1 MGNEKAEQ
9 FLDKLKDM
17 TEFLIPNYIL
27 EGKNRACYFDRLYGR
42 KTSFRNVGE
51 RVV

>member
-27 EGKNRACYFDRLYGR
+27 EGK
-42 KTSFRNVGE
+42 TSLLFRSAVREENIVP
-51 RVV
+51 

>member
-27 EGKNRACYFDRLYGR
+27 EGKNQLVISIGC
-42 KTSFRNVGE
+42 TEENIVP
-51 RVV
+51 